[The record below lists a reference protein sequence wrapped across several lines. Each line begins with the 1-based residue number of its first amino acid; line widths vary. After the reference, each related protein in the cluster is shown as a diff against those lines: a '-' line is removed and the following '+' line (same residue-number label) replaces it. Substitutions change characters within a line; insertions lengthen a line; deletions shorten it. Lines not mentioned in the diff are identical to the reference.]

1 MDNTTFNDVT
11 CLMNISYPHTLLQH
25 SSSVMPLRRMFSR
38 RLVDV
43 KVELYGQSDEGSD
56 VISDVITGPV
66 YSVDTGV
73 VDLADR
79 GSKLVPIFGD
89 SALTLHVASECPLGH
104 HIKHLGKINSWTSG
118 AVSDVVMY
126 VSQGLSLSL

>member
-1 MDNTTFNDVT
+1 MLNIPKITKITTFNTHVNPPT
-11 CLMNISYPHTLLQH
+11 
-25 SSSVMPLRRMFSR
+25 VMPLRRMFSR

-43 KVELYGQSDEGSD
+43 QVELFRRGEEEEGSD

-89 SALTLHVASECPLGH
+89 SSLTLHLASECPLGH

-118 AVSDVVMY
+118 AVSGHDRY
-126 VSQGLSLSL
+126 LL